1 MYRELVT
8 TAHKRARAHR
18 LTTTHQHANPRASR
32 RGGQP
37 ARCCASPLLPR
48 GSPLLRTPGHV
59 PSPRAPAWQQPPR
72 PRPLGRPAA
81 AERASALLPRGR
93 ARRMHRVARAH
104 LAAVFSGAAAA
115 AASSCDSESSCERG
129 CGYPLAGKSAAAIV
143 LVDLP
148 WWIGRRQ
155 KNSILR
161 EKKN

>member
-1 MYRELVT
+1 
-8 TAHKRARAHR
+8 
-18 LTTTHQHANPRASR
+18 
-32 RGGQP
+32 
-37 ARCCASPLLPR
+37 
-48 GSPLLRTPGHV
+48 
-59 PSPRAPAWQQPPR
+59 
-72 PRPLGRPAA
+72 
-81 AERASALLPRGR
+81 
-93 ARRMHRVARAH
+93 MHRVARAH

-148 WWIGRRQ
+148 WWIGRRH